1 MDLNQT
7 QGYLFRRLPH
17 PKVLA
22 PLPVPLHPPRDSQ
35 CLGLLRTVFPLKK
48 IQWIYF
54 KRTNPVFFSLLGAA
68 PYQTLY
74 NWMGAIALSLFAA
87 QEGTLGHLSPTELSA
102 SSRRD
107 AGRGSSQ
114 RGCTAG
120 DFIHYFLSRE
130 A

>member
-1 MDLNQT
+1 M
-7 QGYLFRRLPH
+7 
-17 PKVLA
+17 
-22 PLPVPLHPPRDSQ
+22 
-35 CLGLLRTVFPLKK
+35 
-48 IQWIYF
+48 
-54 KRTNPVFFSLLGAA
+54 FFSLLGAA

-74 NWMGAIALSLFAA
+74 DWMGAIALSLFAA

-107 AGRGSSQ
+107 AGQGSSQ